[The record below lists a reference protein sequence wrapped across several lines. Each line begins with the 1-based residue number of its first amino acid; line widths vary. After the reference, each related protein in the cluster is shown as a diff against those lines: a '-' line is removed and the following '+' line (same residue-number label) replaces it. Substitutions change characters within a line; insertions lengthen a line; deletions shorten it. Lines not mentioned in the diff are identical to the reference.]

1 MSFNNS
7 NPGTGAVAITP
18 NNSAA
23 VNARVLYIGT
33 TGDITI
39 RTGKDADTVTFANHP
54 VGYLPCRAYQV
65 LAAGTTAS
73 DIVAIF

>member
-7 NPGTGAVAITP
+7 NPGKGAKAITP
-18 NNSAA
+18 NNSA
-23 VNARVLYIGT
+23 VVDARVLYIGT
-33 TGDITI
+33 TGDVTI
-39 RTGKDADTVTFANHP
+39 RTDENADTVLFANHP

-65 LAAGTTAS
+65 LAAGTSAS